1 MMYGAAW
8 HCSFPEITSCAFLA
22 PSGVQVDGKAE
33 DVSGVALLLPELNAA
48 DLTEQGGP
56 RELLRQFA
64 EVGAAVHRNC

>member
-1 MMYGAAW
+1 MYAAAW
-8 HCSFPEITSCAFLA
+8 CCSFPGITSCVFLA
-22 PSGVQVDGKAE
+22 PSGAQVDGKAE

-48 DLTEQGGP
+48 DLTKQGGA